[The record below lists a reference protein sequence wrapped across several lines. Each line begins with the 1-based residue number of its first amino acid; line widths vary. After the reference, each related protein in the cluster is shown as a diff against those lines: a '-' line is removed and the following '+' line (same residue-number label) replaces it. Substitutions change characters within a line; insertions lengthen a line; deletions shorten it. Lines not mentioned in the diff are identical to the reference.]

1 VEKLESASPGIARAT
16 IADLV
21 NGPTFATWYPRPA
34 GAFAMA
40 NLEQGVVSRLGA
52 KTQLVALSEDTLKK
66 QLREHPEITIQEY
79 ALIQDIVDR
88 GREIIDAKDGSLI
101 YVLKEEGYVA
111 VIKATRTGKAVF
123 MTSFRRLSSRAIQR
137 DGEVRRLLLKAVP
150 KTKEYQADG
159 GASQYDRSRRTP
171 HSYPQQAASYGREN
185 ITVSRLPKPNVPLLN
200 RKCGKK
206 NH

>member
-1 VEKLESASPGIARAT
+1 
-16 IADLV
+16 
-21 NGPTFATWYPRPA
+21 
-34 GAFAMA
+34 MA

-111 VIKATRTGKAVF
+111 VIKATRTDKAVF
-123 MTSFRRLSSRAIQR
+123 MTSFRRLSSRAVQR
-137 DGEVRRLLLKAVP
+137 DGEVRRLLLKVVP
-150 KTKEYQADG
+150 KTKE
-159 GASQYDRSRRTP
+159 
-171 HSYPQQAASYGREN
+171 
-185 ITVSRLPKPNVPLLN
+185 
-200 RKCGKK
+200 
-206 NH
+206 